1 MLLLLII
8 SLKIEGKNINIITQI
23 SLRSLFYI
31 YGQSR
36 LAEITCY
43 IIQIQINLE
52 NTDELVTVRDQYLCS
67 VRVSF
72 A

>member
-8 SLKIEGKNINIITQI
+8 SLEIEGKNINIITWI
-23 SLRSLFYI
+23 SLRSLFYN

-43 IIQIQINLE
+43 IRQIQINLE
-52 NTDELVTVRDQYLCS
+52 NTDVLVTVCDHYFYS
-67 VRVSF
+67 VHVSF
-72 A
+72 K

>member
-23 SLRSLFYI
+23 SLRSLFYN

-36 LAEITCY
+36 LAEIKCY

-52 NTDELVTVRDQYLCS
+52 NTNELVTVRDQYLCS
-67 VRVSF
+67 VHLSF
-72 A
+72 T